1 MRKLP
6 MILFTLIIA
15 GCGAAEPNVDSGS
28 LKISK
33 DVEYGEADYQK
44 IIEPSNE
51 LGWKLL
57 PDVEPNEEGNRFIS
71 SPSLFMALSMVYN
84 GADGVTEEEIS
95 NVLEVPGMATE
106 ELNQANASLMN
117 QLANDSEAVQL
128 SIGNSIW
135 LNKSYQFQEEFAKN
149 NEDYFNAE
157 IEEIDVTDNESV
169 DRING
174 WVEDST
180 NGKIKEMMEAPLD
193 PRLVTVLL
201 NAIYFKG
208 DWQYP
213 FEEEGTSEQDFH
225 LADGSLKK
233 MPLMTLYEEL
243 PYLETDDFQ
252 AVSLPYG
259 EGEMAMKVFLPK
271 EGTSLSDFEE
281 SLTNENWDKWN
292 ETLQE
297 TEGTLQ
303 LPKFQLEYE
312 VELNDALEG
321 LGMAS
326 AFDRFTAEFP
336 KMVKKEDEQLFISKV
351 KQKTFLDV
359 NEKGT
364 EAAAATSIEIVE
376 ESESSEK
383 TFEMKIN
390 RPFFITIED
399 METGLILFMGAIE
412 EPMAGK

>member
-1 MRKLP
+1 MQKLP
-6 MILFTLIIA
+6 MILFILMIA
-15 GCGAAEPNVDSGS
+15 GCGTTEPTVTSGS
-28 LKISK
+28 LKIST
-33 DVEYGEADYQK
+33 DVEYGKADFQK

-57 PDVEPNEEGNRFIS
+57 PAVEPNEEGNRFIT
-71 SPSLFMALSMVYN
+71 SPSLFMALSMVHN

-95 NVLEVPGMATE
+95 NVLEVPGMKAE
-106 ELNQANASLMN
+106 ELNQTNASLMN
-117 QLANDSEAVQL
+117 QLASDSEAIQL

-135 LNKSYQFQEEFAKN
+135 LNESYQFQEEFAKN
-149 NEDYFNAE
+149 NENYFNAK
-157 IEEIDVTDNESV
+157 IEEIDVTDNESG

-193 PRLVTVLL
+193 PKLVTVLL

-225 LADGSLKK
+225 LTDGSLKK

-259 EGEMAMKVFLPK
+259 EGEMSMKAFLPK
-271 EGTSLSDFEE
+271 EGTSLSDFEK
-281 SLTNENWDKWN
+281 SLTGENWDKWKKAFW
-292 ETLQE
+292 EL
-297 TEGTLQ
+297 EGTLR

-312 VELNDALEG
+312 VEMNDALKG

-336 KMVKKEDEQLFISKV
+336 QMVKKEDEELFISKV
-351 KQKTFLDV
+351 KQKTFLDI

-376 ESESSEK
+376 ESGSSELP
-383 TFEMKIN
+383 FEMLVD

-412 EPMAGK
+412 EPMKEK

>member
-6 MILFTLIIA
+6 MILFILIMA
-15 GCGAAEPNVDSGS
+15 GCGTAEPTVNSGS
-28 LKISK
+28 VQISK
-33 DVEYGEADYQK
+33 DIEYREADYQK

-71 SPSLFMALSMVYN
+71 SPSLFMALSMVHN

-95 NVLEVPGMATE
+95 NVLEVPGMKAE

-117 QLANDSEAVQL
+117 QLSSDSEAIQL

-135 LNKSYQFQEEFAKN
+135 LNESYQFQDEFAKN
-149 NEDYFNAE
+149 NEDYFNAK
-157 IEEIDVTDNESV
+157 IEEIDITDNESV

-180 NGKIKEMMEAPLD
+180 NGKIKEMMETPLD

-201 NAIYFKG
+201 NAVYFKG

-243 PYLETDDFQ
+243 LYLETDDFQ

-259 EGEMAMKVFLPK
+259 EGEMEMKVFLPK

-281 SLTNENWDKWN
+281 SLTNENWDKWK
-292 ETLQE
+292 EASKE
-297 TEGTLQ
+297 MEGTLL
-303 LPKFQLEYE
+303 LPKFQLE
-312 VELNDALEG
+312 
-321 LGMAS
+321 
-326 AFDRFTAEFP
+326 
-336 KMVKKEDEQLFISKV
+336 
-351 KQKTFLDV
+351 
-359 NEKGT
+359 
-364 EAAAATSIEIVE
+364 
-376 ESESSEK
+376 
-383 TFEMKIN
+383 
-390 RPFFITIED
+390 
-399 METGLILFMGAIE
+399 
-412 EPMAGK
+412 

>member
-6 MILFTLIIA
+6 MILFILMIT
-15 GCGAAEPNVDSGS
+15 GCGTAEPNMNSGS

-33 DVEYGEADYQK
+33 DVKYGEADYQK

-57 PDVEPNEEGNRFIS
+57 PAVEPNEEGNRFIS

-84 GADGVTEEEIS
+84 GADDVTEEEIS
-95 NVLEVPGMATE
+95 NVLEVPGMDAK

-117 QLANDSEAVQL
+117 QLASDSEAIQL

-135 LNKSYQFQEEFAKN
+135 LNESYQFQADFAKN
-149 NEDYFNAE
+149 NEDYFNAK
-157 IEEIDVTDNESV
+157 IEEIDVTDSESV

-174 WVEDST
+174 WVEVST

-213 FEEEGTSEQDFH
+213 FDEEETSEQDFH

-233 MPLMTLYEEL
+233 MPLMTLSEEL

-252 AVSLPYG
+252 AVTLPYG
-259 EGEMAMKVFLPK
+259 EEEMAMKVFLPK
-271 EGTSLSDFEE
+271 EGSSLGDFEE
-281 SLTNENWDKWN
+281 SLTGENWDKWKKAFG
-292 ETLQE
+292 EI
-297 TEGTLQ
+297 EGTLR

-312 VELNDALEG
+312 VEMNDALKG

-336 KMVKKEDEQLFISKV
+336 QMVKKEDEELFISKV
-351 KQKTFLDV
+351 KQKTFLDI

-376 ESESSEK
+376 ESGSSELP
-383 TFEMKIN
+383 FEMKVD

-412 EPMAGK
+412 EPMKGK

>member
-6 MILFTLIIA
+6 MILFILMIA
-15 GCGAAEPNVDSGS
+15 GCGTAEPNMNSGS

-33 DVEYGEADYQK
+33 DVKYGEADYQK

-57 PDVEPNEEGNRFIS
+57 PVVEPNEEGNRFIS
-71 SPSLFMALSMVYN
+71 SPSLFMALSMVHY
-84 GADGVTEEEIS
+84 GADGVTEDEIL
-95 NVLEVPGMATE
+95 NVLEVPGMDAK

-117 QLANDSEAVQL
+117 LLASDSEAIQL

-135 LNKSYQFQEEFAKN
+135 LNKSYQFQEDFAKN
-149 NEDYFNAE
+149 NEDYFNAK

-193 PRLVTVLL
+193 PKLVTVLL

-225 LADGSLKK
+225 LVDGTLKK

-243 PYLETDDFQ
+243 SYLETDDFQ

-271 EGTSLSDFEE
+271 EGTSLSDFEK
-281 SLTNENWDKWN
+281 SLTGENWDKWN
-292 ETLQE
+292 ETSQDM
-297 TEGTLQ
+297 EGTLQ

-312 VELNDALEG
+312 VELNDALKG

-336 KMVKKEDEQLFISKV
+336 QMVKKENEELFISKV

-376 ESESSEK
+376 ESGSSEL
-383 TFEMKIN
+383 TFEMIVD

-399 METGLILFMGAIE
+399 VETGLILFMGAIK

>member
-6 MILFTLIIA
+6 MILFILMIA
-15 GCGAAEPNVDSGS
+15 GCGTAEPNVNSGS
-28 LKISK
+28 LKIST

-57 PDVEPNEEGNRFIS
+57 PVVEPNEEGNRFIS

-84 GADGVTEEEIS
+84 GADGVTEDEIS
-95 NVLEVPGMATE
+95 NVLEVPGIAAG

-117 QLANDSEAVQL
+117 QLASDSEAIQL

-135 LNKSYQFQEEFAKN
+135 LNESYQFQEEFEKN
-149 NEDYFNAE
+149 NEDYFNAK

-213 FEEEGTSEQDFH
+213 FEEEGTSEQDFY

-271 EGTSLSDFEE
+271 EGTSLSDFEK
-281 SLTNENWDKWN
+281 SLTGENWDKWN
-292 ETLQE
+292 ETLQDM
-297 TEGTLQ
+297 EGTLQ

-312 VELNDALEG
+312 VELNDALKG

-336 KMVKKEDEQLFISKV
+336 QMVKKENEELFISKV

-376 ESESSEK
+376 ESASSEK

-399 METGLILFMGAIE
+399 VESGLILFMGAIE
-412 EPMAGK
+412 EPMSGE

>member
-1 MRKLP
+1 MRKLL
-6 MILFTLIIA
+6 MILFVVMMA
-15 GCGAAEPNVDSGS
+15 GCGSAETDVNTGS
-28 LKISK
+28 LKILK

-51 LGWKLL
+51 LGWKLM
-57 PDVEPNEEGNRFIS
+57 PVVEPNEEGNRFIS

-84 GADGVTEEEIS
+84 GADGMTEEEIS
-95 NVLEVPGMATE
+95 NVLEVPGVGAE

-117 QLANDSEAVQL
+117 QLGSDSEAIQL

-135 LNKSYQFQEEFAKN
+135 LNESYQFQEDFAKN
-149 NEDYFNAE
+149 NKDYFNAK

-174 WVEDST
+174 WVEDAT

-201 NAIYFKG
+201 NAIYFNG

-213 FEEEGTSEQDFH
+213 FDEEETSEQDFH

-243 PYLETDDFQ
+243 PYLETNDFQ

-259 EGEMAMKVFLPK
+259 EGEMAMKVFLPR
-271 EGTSLSDFEE
+271 ESSSLEEFEKN
-281 SLTNENWDKWN
+281 LTETNWDKWN
-292 ETLQE
+292 KTFSEMSGSLW
-297 TEGTLQ
+297 

-312 VELNDALEG
+312 VDLTELLKE
-321 LGMAS
+321 LGMTS
-326 AFDRFTAEFP
+326 AFAHGAEFP
-336 KMVKKEDEQLFISKV
+336 KMVESSEPLYISEV
-351 KQKTFLDV
+351 KQKTYLEV

-364 EAAAATSIEIVE
+364 EAAAATSITVV
-376 ESESSEK
+376 ESSGSSEEP
-383 TFEMKIN
+383 FEMQVD

-399 METGLILFMGAIE
+399 VESGLILFMGAIE
-412 EPMAGK
+412 EPMKGK

>member
-6 MILFTLIIA
+6 MILFILMIA
-15 GCGAAEPNVDSGS
+15 GCGTTEPTVTSGS

-57 PDVEPNEEGNRFIS
+57 PVVEPNEEGNRFIS
-71 SPSLFMALSMVYN
+71 LPSLFMALSMVYN

-95 NVLEVPGMATE
+95 NVLEVPGMDAK
-106 ELNQANASLMN
+106 ELNKANASLMN
-117 QLANDSEAVQL
+117 QLASDSEAIQL

-135 LNKSYQFQEEFAKN
+135 LNKSYQFQEDFAKN
-149 NEDYFNAE
+149 NEDYFNAK

-169 DRING
+169 DRINR

-193 PRLVTVLL
+193 PKLVTVLL

-225 LADGSLKK
+225 LADGTLKK

-243 PYLETDDFQ
+243 SYLETDDFQ
-252 AVSLPYG
+252 AVTLPYG
-259 EGEMAMKVFLPK
+259 EGEMAMKVFLTK
-271 EGTSLSDFEE
+271 EGSSLGDFEE
-281 SLTNENWDKWN
+281 SLTGENWDKWN
-292 ETLQE
+292 ETFGE
-297 TEGTLQ
+297 IEGTLR

-312 VELNDALEG
+312 VELNDALKG

-336 KMVKKEDEQLFISKV
+336 QMVKKEDEELFISKV

-376 ESESSEK
+376 ESESREK
-383 TFEMKIN
+383 TFEMKVN
-390 RPFFITIED
+390 RPFFITIEEV
-399 METGLILFMGAIE
+399 ETGLILFMGAIE
-412 EPMAGK
+412 EPTAGK

>member
-6 MILFTLIIA
+6 MILFILMIA
-15 GCGAAEPNVDSGS
+15 GCGTAEPNMNSGS

-33 DVEYGEADYQK
+33 DVKYGEADYQK

-57 PDVEPNEEGNRFIS
+57 PAVEPNEEGNRFIS
-71 SPSLFMALSMVYN
+71 SPSLFMALSMVHN
-84 GADGVTEEEIS
+84 GVDGVTEDEIS
-95 NVLEVPGMATE
+95 NVLEVPGMDAK

-117 QLANDSEAVQL
+117 LLASDSEAIQL

-135 LNKSYQFQEEFAKN
+135 LNKSYQFQEDFAKN
-149 NEDYFNAE
+149 NEDYFNAK

-180 NGKIKEMMEAPLD
+180 NGKIEEMMEAPLD

-225 LADGSLKK
+225 LGDGSLKK
-233 MPLMTLYEEL
+233 MPLMILYEEL

-252 AVSLPYG
+252 AVTLPYG

-271 EGTSLSDFEE
+271 EGTSLSDFEK
-281 SLTNENWDKWN
+281 SLTGENWDKWKKAFG
-292 ETLQE
+292 EI
-297 TEGTLQ
+297 EGTLR

-312 VELNDALEG
+312 VELNDVLKG

-336 KMVKKEDEQLFISKV
+336 QMVKKEDEELFISKV

-376 ESESSEK
+376 ESGSSEK
-383 TFEMKIN
+383 TFEMKVD

-399 METGLILFMGAIE
+399 VESGLILFMGAIE
-412 EPMAGK
+412 EPMAGE

>member
-6 MILFTLIIA
+6 MILFILMIA
-15 GCGAAEPNVDSGS
+15 GCGTAEPNVNSGS

-57 PDVEPNEEGNRFIS
+57 PAVEPNEEGNRFIS

-84 GADGVTEEEIS
+84 GVDGVTEDEIS
-95 NVLEVPGMATE
+95 NVLEVPGMAAG

-117 QLANDSEAVQL
+117 QLANDSEAIQL
-128 SIGNSIW
+128 SIGSSIW
-135 LNKSYQFQEEFAKN
+135 LNESYQFQEEFEKN
-149 NEDYFNAE
+149 NENYFNAK
-157 IEEIDVTDNESV
+157 IEEIDVTDDESV

-201 NAIYFKG
+201 NTIYFKG

-213 FEEEGTSEQDFH
+213 FEEEETSEQDFN

-271 EGTSLSDFEE
+271 EGTSLSDFEK

-292 ETLQE
+292 ETLQDM
-297 TEGTLQ
+297 EGTLQ

-312 VELNDALEG
+312 VELNDALKG

-336 KMVKKEDEQLFISKV
+336 QMVKKENEELFISKV

-376 ESESSEK
+376 ESASSEK

-399 METGLILFMGAIE
+399 VESGLILFMGAIE
-412 EPMAGK
+412 EPMSGE